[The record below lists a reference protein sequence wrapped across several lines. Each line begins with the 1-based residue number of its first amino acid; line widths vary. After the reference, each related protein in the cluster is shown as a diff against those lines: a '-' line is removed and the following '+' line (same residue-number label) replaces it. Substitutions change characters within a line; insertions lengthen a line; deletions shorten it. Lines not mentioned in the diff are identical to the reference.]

1 MATETTG
8 TTATA
13 GTAGT
18 TGPELVRRL
27 GAHLELDVDGPATLA
42 LQIAAADGAR
52 RLQEQ
57 LEVTADGAPVDG
69 VRELATAVGGRTHLL
84 QVRRGRVVVDY
95 RAVVAGPPAG
105 RETSAPGPQELL
117 EATRP
122 SRYVDSDRLV
132 ALATAETGGAQGLEL
147 ARAVTAWVGRRL
159 AYVPGSSR
167 PTDAASDTLLAGQ
180 GVCRDYAHLVA
191 GILRARD
198 VPARVTAVYAP
209 GLSPMD
215 FHAVAEAW
223 VEGAWHLLDA
233 TGLAPRSSLVRIAT
247 GRDTADTAFLTTTG
261 PVTLLGQEVTAV
273 VEPDLPVDDGWSP
286 VHLA

>member
-1 MATETTG
+1 MIDD
-8 TTATA
+8 
-13 GTAGT
+13 
-18 TGPELVRRL
+18 ELVRRV
-27 GAHLELDVDGPATLA
+27 GAHLELRAGGPAVLA
-42 LQIAAADGAR
+42 LQIAAARGLR
-52 RLQEQ
+52 RLEEV
-57 LEVTADGAPVDG
+57 LEVTVDG
-69 VRELATAVGGRTHLL
+69 VRASGVEELPTAVGGRTHLL
-84 QVRRGRVVVDY
+84 QVPGGRVVVDY
-95 RAVVAGPPAG
+95 RAVVAGPREPAS
-105 RETSAPGPQELL
+105 EPAPTAQELL

-132 ALATAETGGAQGLEL
+132 ALAAAETGGAQGLEL

-167 PTDAASDTLLAGQ
+167 PTDGASDTLLAGQ
-180 GVCRDYAHLVA
+180 GVCRDFAHLVA

-223 VEGAWHLLDA
+223 VDGAWHLLDA
-233 TGLAPRSSLVRIAT
+233 TGLAPRPALVRIAT

-261 PVTLLGQEVTAV
+261 PVQLLGQEVTAV
-273 VEPDLPVDDGWSP
+273 AEPALPTDDGWSP
-286 VHLA
+286 VRLA

>member
-1 MATETTG
+1 MVDD
-8 TTATA
+8 
-13 GTAGT
+13 
-18 TGPELVRRL
+18 ELVRRV
-27 GAHLELDVDGPATLA
+27 GAHLEMQADGPAVLA
-42 LQIAAADGAR
+42 LQIAVASGLR
-52 RLQEQ
+52 RLEEV
-57 LEVTADGAPVDG
+57 LEITVDG
-69 VRELATAVGGRTHLL
+69 VPATGVEELPTAVGGRTHLL
-84 QVRRGRVVVDY
+84 EVPRGRVVVDY
-95 RAVVAGPPAG
+95 RAAVTGPPVGAG
-105 RETSAPGPQELL
+105 TGAGTAEGAEPTAQELL

-132 ALATAETGGAQGLEL
+132 ALAAAETGGAQGLEL

-167 PTDAASDTLLAGQ
+167 PTDGASDTLLAGQ
-180 GVCRDYAHLVA
+180 GVCRDFAHLVA

-223 VEGAWHLLDA
+223 VDGAWHLLDA
-233 TGLAPRSSLVRIAT
+233 TGLAPRQALVRIAT

-261 PVTLLGQEVTAV
+261 PVQLLGQEVTAV
-273 VEPDLPVDDGWSP
+273 AQPALPADDGESP
-286 VHLA
+286 VFLR

>member
-1 MATETTG
+1 VTTQ
-8 TTATA
+8 TSAQ
-13 GTAGT
+13 
-18 TGPELVRRL
+18 ELVRRV
-27 GAHLELDVDGPATLA
+27 GAHLELDVQGPAVLA
-42 LQIAAADGAR
+42 LQVAVAHGPR
-52 RLQEQ
+52 RVQEH
-57 LEVTADGAPVDG
+57 LEVRVDGAPADG
-69 VRELATAVGGRTHLL
+69 VQELDSPTGGRTHLL
-84 QVRRGRVVVDY
+84 QVQRGRVVVDY
-95 RAVVAGPPAG
+95 RAVVAGPA
-105 RETSAPGPQELL
+105 APGPPPAPGAQELL

-122 SRYVDSDRLV
+122 SRYVDSDRLG
-132 ALATAETGGAQGLEL
+132 ALAAAETGDAGGLEL

-223 VEGAWHLLDA
+223 VEGAWHVLDA
-233 TGLAPRSSLVRIAT
+233 TALAPRSSLVRIAT

-261 PVTLLGQEVTAV
+261 PVALLGQEVTAV
-273 VEPDLPVDDGWSP
+273 VEPALPLDDGWSP
-286 VHLA
+286 VHLG